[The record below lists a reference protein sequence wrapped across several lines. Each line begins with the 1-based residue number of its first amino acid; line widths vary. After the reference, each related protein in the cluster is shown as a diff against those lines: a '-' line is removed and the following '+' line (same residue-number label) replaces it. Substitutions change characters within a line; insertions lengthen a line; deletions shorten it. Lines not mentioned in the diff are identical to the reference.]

1 MAALLCAV
9 VFAAPAVSFADET
22 SGKPA
27 EGTTTTE
34 STPSDSPAP
43 VENADPSTPVKA
55 DSPDNPANEQLVD
68 DGDVANVT
76 AGPEVVTAPNTSP
89 GEGAD
94 NDAPTSDET
103 NLLTT
108 ASNSGIT
115 VHYTVNFDVAGT
127 PQTYY
132 DSSTRYGYVE
142 NTFTDTPGTWSDGS
156 NGVRTFT
163 GTITVDRVSS
173 PYSPTP
179 IAIPVNTYSESDVSN
194 SKYTL
199 RQWEIASWAC
209 EEARPSASDSQ
220 YYSDTVMY
228 YTPGS
233 SMEHPSSWLGAS
245 TSFFVYSRTASNAEN
260 LWNLYISNGGDAS
273 SRPADLIAWAD
284 SISGSPGL
292 IRCSW
297 EQVGINI
304 FNMGDTVH
312 LTLNMVPEW
321 CPAVTFDLNG
331 GEGELLN
338 RYGYTLKSNVDLQIN
353 KAMDIDTP
361 QASLTRDGYVQTGW
375 NTKANGSGDHYAALQ
390 PLKSFTNLTLYA
402 EWDANAHYSVVY
414 QMGPGD
420 SGSLPSS
427 SGVSEDGT
435 YAIIQPNNLVSDG
448 YQANGWNTKG
458 DGSGTHYAAGE
469 RVDLTSNL
477 VLLPQWIRTSYTV
490 YFYAN
495 GGKGSMDSMSMTFG
509 SPKALTKNKF
519 TRDNYDFAGWSP
531 SSSATVAFYA
541 DGQTVNNISTSGY
554 AYLYAVWRPSS
565 LTVSYNA
572 DGGSGQYASISGL
585 SASDVITLPS
595 TMPSKPGSLF
605 EGWFYEKPGT
615 DEVLR
620 ASSGIT
626 AGEVAGLSSE
636 AAYTLTAHWAEVP
649 FSITYNFNGATGGV
663 VPAKLA
669 IAGSGQRTVAPNT
682 LTRDGATAA
691 GWNTKADGS
700 GTPYAG
706 GELLELGSDLT
717 LYAQFRDASGALLA
731 AAGDADSTTGYTVSY
746 NLNGGGGSLIDNGA
760 ISADGLTAILASN
773 SMTRAG
779 YQANGWNTQA
789 DGNGTAY
796 AGAET
801 VSLNGNLV
809 LYAAWKA
816 IQADEPT
823 TGGETG
829 GTSGESGEGDKKPA
843 AEGESTNPGGSGSK
857 PQQESGASSA
867 GNGSAQPSES
877 GAAAPIAGN
886 GAGTASSVPA
896 EIMRTMSAL
905 AAMTGTGVAPLA
917 VASAATPN
925 VDVLGG
931 LSRSANA
938 LLTWLSSATAPEKAY
953 ADSGE
958 LAGTQQPSKPAT
970 ETTANDSGSG
980 LLLWLVGA
988 AAVIALVGLFLL
1000 LFKRKKNSSADES

>member
-9 VFAAPAVSFADET
+9 VFAAPAVSFADEP

-27 EGTTTTE
+27 EGTTTTVT
-34 STPSDSPAP
+34 TPSDSPAP
-43 VENADPSTPVKA
+43 VEGVDPSTPGKA
-55 DSPDNPANEQLVD
+55 GIADNPVDEQIVD
-68 DGDVANVT
+68 NGENIDISAGNDEIVT
-76 AGPEVVTAPNTSP
+76 SNTAP
-89 GEGAD
+89 GESAD

-142 NTFTDTPGTWSDGS
+142 HTFTDTAGTWADGNS
-156 NGVRTFT
+156 NHSFT
-163 GTITVDRVSS
+163 GTITIDNVDAWSYK
-173 PYSPTP
+173 PF
-179 IAIPVNTYSESDVSN
+179 AIPVTTYSTSDVSN
-194 SKYTL
+194 PKYTL
-199 RQWEIASWAC
+199 RQWAIASWAC
-209 EEARPSASDSQ
+209 EEVKPSASSSE
-220 YYSDTVMY
+220 YYSGTVMY

-233 SMEHPSSWLGAS
+233 SMEMPSSWLGAS
-245 TSFFVYSRTASNAEN
+245 TSFYVYSRDASSAQN
-260 LWNLYISNGGDAS
+260 LWNIYVSRGGDAS
-273 SRPADLIAWAD
+273 HPPSSDAEYIAWAD
-284 SISGSPGL
+284 SISGGGGS

-297 EQVGINI
+297 EDVGMNI
-304 FNMGDTVH
+304 LRMGDTIH

-321 CPAVTFDLNG
+321 CPAVTFDSNG
-331 GEGELLN
+331 GEGALLG
-338 RYGYTLKSNVDLQIN
+338 RYGYAASDVELQIN
-353 KAMDIDTP
+353 KAMDIYTP
-361 QASLTRDGYVQTGW
+361 QASLTRAGYVQTGW

-414 QMGPGD
+414 QMGSAD

-435 YAIIQPNNLVSDG
+435 YAIIQPNDLVRDG
-448 YQANGWNTKG
+448 YRANGWNTKS
-458 DGSGTHYAAGE
+458 DGSGTHYTESE

-477 VLLPQWIRTSYTV
+477 VLLPDWIKTSYTV

-495 GGKGSMDSMSMTFG
+495 GGAGSMDSMSMTFG
-509 SPKALTKNKF
+509 TPKALTKNKF
-519 TRDNYDFAGWSP
+519 SRGGYDFVGWSP
-531 SSSATVAFYA
+531 LSSATVAIYT
-541 DGQTVNNISTSGY
+541 DGQTVNNISTSGS
-554 AYLYAVWRPSS
+554 AYLYAIWRPISI
-565 LTVSYNA
+565 TVSYNA
-572 DGGSGQYASISGL
+572 DGGSGDYASTSGL

-595 TMPSKPGSLF
+595 AMPSKPGSLF
-605 EGWFYEKPGT
+605 EGWFYEKQGT

-706 GELLELGSDLT
+706 GEMLELGSDLT

-746 NLNGGGGSLIDNGA
+746 NLNGGGGSLVDNGA

-816 IQADEPT
+816 VQADEPT

-843 AEGESTNPGGSGSK
+843 TEGESTNPGGSGSK

-877 GAAAPIAGN
+877 GAATPIEGN
-886 GAGTASSVPA
+886 GAGTVSSIPA

-905 AAMTGTGVAPLA
+905 AAMTGTGIAPLA
-917 VASAATPN
+917 VASAATPS

-931 LSRSANA
+931 LSRSADA

-970 ETTANDSGSG
+970 ETAANDSGSG